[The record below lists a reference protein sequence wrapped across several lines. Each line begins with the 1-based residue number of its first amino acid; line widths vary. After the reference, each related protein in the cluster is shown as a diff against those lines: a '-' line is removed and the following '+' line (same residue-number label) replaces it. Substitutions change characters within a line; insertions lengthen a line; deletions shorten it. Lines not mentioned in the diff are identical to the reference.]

1 MLPQIVIVGRPN
13 VGKSTLFN
21 RLVGRRSAIV
31 DPSPGVTRDR
41 REGIVALGSEEFTVI
56 DTAGLTDC
64 PMLDVGVQMQKQTL
78 RAVENADVILFLIDA
93 LVGVTPL
100 DKDFANLLRKPNAR
114 VILVANK
121 CESKSSYAGL
131 LEAYQLGFGEPVVI
145 SAEHGIGI
153 PDLADVVGAA
163 FETLGPHASVS
174 VEEFSERERL
184 GSSIAES
191 GPLQLAII
199 GRPNVGKST
208 LVNTLLGSERVI
220 TGPEP
225 GITRD
230 AISIMWNWRGN
241 KIKLVDTAGMR
252 RKARVSEKLEKL
264 SVGDA
269 LEAVRYSHVALLVVD
284 ATMMP
289 ERQDLVIARHVI
301 DEGRAIVIAINKWDA
316 VGNGSQALNSFLSR
330 IEISLPQIRGVPV
343 VKVSALN
350 CQGTQML
357 LKEVVNAYGV
367 WNRRIGT
374 ASLNKWL
381 AQAIQIHPPPI
392 SKGRRI
398 RIRYITQ
405 SKNRPPTFVVFV
417 NRPRALPESYIRYL
431 TNGIR
436 ETFTLPGIPIRINL
450 RGSRNPYVEESK

>member
-1 MLPQIVIVGRPN
+1 MLPQVAIVGRPN

-21 RLVGRRSAIV
+21 RLIGRRSALV
-31 DPSPGVTRDR
+31 DPAPGVTRDR
-41 REGIVALGSEEFTVI
+41 REGVAKLGSIEFIVI
-56 DTAGLTDC
+56 DTAGLADS
-64 PMLDVGVQMQKQTL
+64 PIPDVEVQMQKQTL
-78 RAVENADVILFLIDA
+78 CAVESADVILFLIDA
-93 LVGVTPL
+93 LVGITPL
-100 DKDFANLLRKPNAR
+100 DKDFATLLRKINSQ
-114 VILVANK
+114 VILVGNK

-131 LEAYQLGFGEPVVI
+131 LEAYQLGFGEPVVV

-153 PDLADVVGAA
+153 PDLADVVTAA
-163 FETLGPHASVS
+163 FEMFEPQARVS
-174 VEEFSERERL
+174 VEEFSECERP
-184 GSSIAES
+184 GSSIAGS

-230 AISIMWNWRGN
+230 SISVIWNWKGK
-241 KIKLVDTAGMR
+241 KIRLVDTAGMR

-264 SVGDA
+264 SVGDT
-269 LEAVRYSHVALLVVD
+269 LEAIRFAHVVLLVVD

-301 DEGRAIVIAINKWDA
+301 DEGRAIVIAINKWD
-316 VGNGSQALNSFLSR
+316 VVMNGSQSLDSFLSR
-330 IEISLPQIRGVPV
+330 IERSLPQIRGVPV
-343 VKVSALN
+343 VKISALK
-350 CQGTQML
+350 CQGTQKL
-357 LKEVVNAYGV
+357 LKEVVNAYEL

-381 AQAIQIHPPPI
+381 EQVVQIHPPPI

-405 SKNRPPTFVVFV
+405 SKNRPPTFAVFV

-436 ETFTLPGIPIRINL
+436 ETFTLPGIPIRINI
-450 RGSRNPYVEESK
+450 RGSRNPYVEETK

>member
-1 MLPQIVIVGRPN
+1 MLPKVVIVGRPN

-21 RLVGRRSAIV
+21 RLIGRRSAIV
-31 DPSPGVTRDR
+31 DPTPGVTRDR
-41 REGIVALGSEEFTVI
+41 REGTAVLGSEEFTVI
-56 DTAGLTDC
+56 DTAGLTDGS
-64 PMLDVGVQMQKQTL
+64 MLDVGVQMQKQTL
-78 RAVENADVILFLIDA
+78 RAVENADVILFLVDA
-93 LVGVTPL
+93 LVGITPL
-100 DKDFANLLRKPNAR
+100 DKDFANMVRKINAQ

-131 LEAYQLGFGEPVVI
+131 LEAYQLGFGEPVVV

-153 PDLADVVGAA
+153 PDLADVVAGAI
-163 FETLGPHASVS
+163 EISGSRASIS
-174 VEEFSERERL
+174 VEEFSGCERL
-184 GSSIAES
+184 DSSVGDA

-208 LVNTLLGSERVI
+208 LVNTLLGSDRVI

-230 AISIMWNWRGN
+230 AISIVWNWKGN
-241 KIKLVDTAGMR
+241 EIKLVDTAGMR

-269 LEAVRYSHVALLVVD
+269 LEAIRYAHVALLVVD

-301 DEGRAIVIAINKWDA
+301 DEGRAIVIAVNKWDI
-316 VGNGSQALNSFLSR
+316 VMNGSQSLNSFISR

-343 VKVSALN
+343 VKISALK
-350 CQGTQML
+350 CRGTEML

-374 ASLNKWL
+374 ASLNRWL
-381 AQAIQIHPPPI
+381 EQAVQIHPPPI

-417 NRPRALPESYIRYL
+417 NRPRALPESYVRYL
-431 TNGIR
+431 INGIR

-450 RGSRNPYVEESK
+450 RGSRNPYVEGDK